1 MTGTLVRNK
10 RSSIRSSRSTSW
22 SSSSTSSSS
31 SRSSSSSSSDC
42 KTTRLKSVVILVK
55 KSPNYNEY
63 TSKSR
68 YDDQENERRRF
79 TNNHP
84 GYVNPKVRMICT
96 PPLPSLET
104 TNNQQE
110 YPYYY
115 NNNNY
120 YHSYPEPVP
129 LPSVPSNV
137 SYPYLAQYPTR
148 NQFRPISP
156 VKEISQIINQPNS
169 PLNQYQEVSST
180 INQNDACSNQN
191 NDSSKPS
198 ETISEADDLFS
209 FKSKLQEQLK
219 LKLFDS
225 NTLKVSNS
233 DNINKSISNSINNSS
248 STLSLSSASNL
259 VNELNQPKR
268 KKSKKEHKKKRDKKR
283 HRTSTKP
290 HALTNKE
297 DYSDNEDTNLRRSS
311 RIKTIETI
319 RQHHKVMKIAE
330 KVKNHNDNNQTE
342 MIKNETQ
349 DNASTENLPIKVK
362 DRWRRYSEIDLYDS
376 LSPQSSN
383 IQATEENSLTLANLM
398 IKPNIIN
405 SPSSSSLTNSP
416 RAYKK
421 LLLDKA
427 VNELGINHSPNTNNN
442 NNNDEINIKKI
453 PPLSLKN

>member
-1 MTGTLVRNK
+1 MDSSADNVINEKNSNFDDIFNLNSFNKEEYLLTNRNSNKRHRKNRNSSSSSSSSSSSLSSSSISKSSISSKPRNK

-31 SRSSSSSSSDC
+31 SRSSSSSSSSDC

-169 PLNQYQEVSST
+169 PLNQYQE
-180 INQNDACSNQN
+180 IL
-191 NDSSKPS
+191 
-198 ETISEADDLFS
+198 ISLF
-209 FKSKLQEQLK
+209 Q
-219 LKLFDS
+219 
-225 NTLKVSNS
+225 
-233 DNINKSISNSINNSS
+233 
-248 STLSLSSASNL
+248 
-259 VNELNQPKR
+259 
-268 KKSKKEHKKKRDKKR
+268 
-283 HRTSTKP
+283 
-290 HALTNKE
+290 
-297 DYSDNEDTNLRRSS
+297 
-311 RIKTIETI
+311 
-319 RQHHKVMKIAE
+319 
-330 KVKNHNDNNQTE
+330 
-342 MIKNETQ
+342 
-349 DNASTENLPIKVK
+349 
-362 DRWRRYSEIDLYDS
+362 
-376 LSPQSSN
+376 
-383 IQATEENSLTLANLM
+383 IQ
-398 IKPNIIN
+398 
-405 SPSSSSLTNSP
+405 
-416 RAYKK
+416 
-421 LLLDKA
+421 
-427 VNELGINHSPNTNNN
+427 
-442 NNNDEINIKKI
+442 
-453 PPLSLKN
+453 